1 MSSARSRNRHH
12 ETGRTRLGA
21 RALVVAPA
29 LAAAVSGSIVM
40 SQPASAATT
49 WAQLRQCESGGN
61 YSTNTGNGYYGA
73 YQFSL
78 STWQSLGYTGLPSNA
93 SPATQDEA
101 ALRLANRSGFGQ
113 WPICGQGMG
122 ADQLAAGAS
131 SSGAGSSGASSS
143 GSGSVSAGGST
154 GSTGTQ
160 RWVVSQ
166 SAQRLA
172 DNTLFTTGLIYQV
185 RSDVRTWQRQ
195 MNRLGYRIRIDG
207 RYGPQSA
214 FAATLLQGSR
224 GLQVDGICGPRT
236 RAATFG

>member
-1 MSSARSRNRHH
+1 M
-12 ETGRTRLGA
+12 
-21 RALVVAPA
+21 VAPA

-61 YSTNTGNGYYGA
+61 YSTSTGNGYYGA

-78 STWQSLGYTGLPSNA
+78 STWQSLGYTGLPSSA

-113 WPICGQGMG
+113 WPVCGQGMG

-131 SSGAGSSGASSS
+131 SSGASSS
-143 GSGSVSAGGST
+143 GSGSVSAG

-185 RSDVRTWQRQ
+185 RSDVRAWQRQ
-195 MNRLGYRIRIDG
+195 MNRLGYRIKIDG

-214 FAATLLQGSR
+214 FAAVLLQGSR
-224 GLQVDGICGPRT
+224 GLQEDGICGPRT